1 MKNNKIHVSCY
12 ILYHE
17 KEQRNY
23 MAASKQG
30 NQFRVYSEARTSEML
45 CGCMED
51 WELHLW
57 WLTAIRPLRAEHNVH
72 GFISVVVISLQ
83 LQGIE

>member
-1 MKNNKIHVSCY
+1 MFPVISYIMKRNKT
-12 ILYHE
+12 
-17 KEQRNY
+17 NY
-23 MAASKQG
+23 MAAFKQG
-30 NQFRVYSEARTSEML
+30 NQFRVYSEAMTYEML

-51 WELHLW
+51 WKLHLW
-57 WLTAIRPLRAEHNVH
+57 WLTAVRPLRAEHNVH

>member
-1 MKNNKIHVSCY
+1 
-12 ILYHE
+12 
-17 KEQRNY
+17 

-57 WLTAIRPLRAEHNVH
+57 WVTAIRPLRAEHNVH
-72 GFISVVVISLQ
+72 GFISGGVVVISLQ